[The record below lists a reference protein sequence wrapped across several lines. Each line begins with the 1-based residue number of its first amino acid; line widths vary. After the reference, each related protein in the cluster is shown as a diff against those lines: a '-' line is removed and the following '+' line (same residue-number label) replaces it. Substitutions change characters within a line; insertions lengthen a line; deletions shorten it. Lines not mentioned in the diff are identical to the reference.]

1 MLYFLKRNINS
12 FIVTADHKSAP
23 IVSSFNIQSEKLQIV
38 NLKTQSCSMSIF
50 LYHPNEIQLAL
61 SEIKR
66 KGGQRF
72 GVNIYLFHKFFK

>member
-61 SEIKR
+61 SEVIQIR
-66 KGGQRF
+66 
-72 GVNIYLFHKFFK
+72 

>member
-23 IVSSFNIQSEKLQIV
+23 IVSSFNIQSEKIQIV

-50 LYHPNEIQLAL
+50 LYHPSFIRGN
-61 SEIKR
+61 SNKIKR

-72 GVNIYLFHKFFK
+72 GVNIYLFHKLFK